1 MGAIQSA
8 LNQSISTA
16 GAVVR
21 FLPSTEEAII
31 GRKLKKQEERLDT
44 AITQLQEGTSV
55 PKGISGMEAAKY
67 ETETA
72 NQLLNELK
80 KVQIERAK
88 RGEGGFEKV
97 FETKDIKARYNEDYD
112 IDDGPKLSSYE
123 EQIKNRINAN
133 KKAEEKFISQSKQ
146 RNEYNNIV
154 KQLGGKV

>member
-8 LNQSISTA
+8 LNQSIGTV

-21 FLPSTEEAII
+21 FLPSTEEKII
-31 GRKLKKQEERLDT
+31 GRKLKKEEERLDT
-44 AITQLQEGTSV
+44 AITQLQEHANPEGTT
-55 PKGISGMEAAKY
+55 PKEVAEY
-67 ETETA
+67 EIETA
-72 NQLLNELK
+72 NQLLNELE
-80 KVQIERAK
+80 KVQIERGK

-97 FETKDIKARYNEDYD
+97 LETKDIKASYNQDVGG
-112 IDDGPKLSSYE
+112 GPKLSYE
-123 EQIKNRINAN
+123 EKIKNRINAN

>member
-8 LNQSISTA
+8 LNQSIGTV

-21 FLPSTEEAII
+21 FLPSTEEAIVK
-31 GRKLKKQEERLDT
+31 RKLQKQEERLDT
-44 AITQLQEGTSV
+44 AITQLQEGTLV
-55 PKGISGMEAAKY
+55 PKGISGTEAAEY

-80 KVQIERAK
+80 EVQIERAK
-88 RGEGGFEKV
+88 RGEGSFEKV

-112 IDDGPKLSSYE
+112 GGPKLSSYE
-123 EQIKNRINAN
+123 DQIKNRINAN